1 MKKLLLFTF
10 FYAAL
15 VCIVSAQQPVYWQ
28 QQVNNKIDV
37 TLNDK
42 DNSLD
47 GFIRIEYINNSPDT
61 LHYIWFHLWPN
72 AYKNDRTAFSDQ
84 LLENGRTDF
93 YFSNN
98 DKKGYINR
106 LNFSVNGLTAITEDH
121 PQHQDIIKLI
131 LPAPLAPKSTCKIE
145 TPFHVKL
152 PYNFSRGGHVGQ
164 AYQITQWFPKPAVYD
179 HKGWHTIPYLDQGE
193 FYSEFGNYEVQI
205 TLPQNY
211 AVAATGN
218 LQEVTEKEWLQ
229 KRKQFTREV
238 EKKKPNEKK
247 ASESSIA
254 SSATVKTLHYSQNNI
269 HDFAWFADKEFTVK
283 TDTLRLPSGRIINVY
298 AYYYSDNTAIWSNCI
313 KFIKQAILTK
323 SKWLGEYP
331 YDVVTVVEDEREDGG
346 MEYPTITFL
355 SGGGNEKM
363 LDYVINHEVGHNW
376 FYGILASNER
386 IHPWMDEGMN
396 TFYDNRYAIQQYG
409 NTSLD
414 IFNKK
419 SSFIQKRMPD
429 DIFQTML
436 QSVIAVKKDQPIET
450 PSDQFSNTN
459 YNDVAYTKTGN
470 WMALLEKKLGKDLF
484 DSCMKAYYNNWKFK
498 HPYPE
503 DFKSTIEQTS
513 GKNMDSVFNLLVKKG
528 SVEETTAKK
537 DIRFTPFFSLKETNK
552 HHYIFAAPAIGY
564 NFYDKAMVGIFLHNY
579 TMPAEKFQFALAPL
593 YSSKSKSLNGI
604 GKISYSWFPGS
615 KGARAEIAV
624 NGATFNGD
632 TYTDSTNKLNYLRFS
647 KIVPSVKYVFAN
659 KRSRST
665 LSKFIQWKTFFIT
678 EQQLQFDRDTTLQI
692 DIISYP
698 VKKRYINQL
707 LLGIENDRVLYPYR
721 GMLMAEQGKGFVRT
735 SFTGN
740 YFFNYAVKG
749 GLNMRVF
756 AGKFFYSGDK
766 TLLTQLENERYHL
779 NMTGPRGYEDYT
791 YSNYFAG
798 RDEFDKLLSQQL
810 MIRDGGFKIGTD
822 LLFDKA
828 GKTDNWLAAVNF
840 TSTIPESVN
849 PLQVLPIKIPLKLFL
864 DIGTSAATWSSSAG
878 TGKFLYDA
886 GLQVSILKG
895 MINVYI
901 PLLYSKVYRDYFT
914 SYITERRFI
923 QKLAFSIDFSSSI
936 LKKALPWSGL

>member
-1 MKKLLLFTF
+1 MKKLLLFIF
-10 FYAAL
+10 FYTAF
-15 VCIVSAQQPVYWQ
+15 VCVATAQQPAYWQ

-37 TLNDK
+37 TLNDQ

-47 GFIRIEYINNSPDT
+47 GFIKIEYINNSPDT
-61 LHYIWFHLWPN
+61 LRYIWFHLWPN

-106 LNFSVNGLTAITEDH
+106 LNFSVNGLTATTEDH
-121 PQHQDIIKLI
+121 PQHQDIVKLI
-131 LPAPLAPKSTCKIE
+131 LPAPLAPKSACKIE

-152 PYNFSRGGHVGQ
+152 PYNFSRGGHMEQ

-179 HKGWHTIPYLDQGE
+179 QKGWHPIPYLDEGE

-205 TLPQNY
+205 TVPQNY

-218 LQEVTEKEWLQ
+218 LQEAKEKEWLQ
-229 KRKQFTREV
+229 KRKQFTRE
-238 EKKKPNEKK
+238 EKKKKVPGKK
-247 ASESSIA
+247 DSGPAII
-254 SSATVKTLHYSQNNI
+254 SSAIQKTLHYTQNNV

-283 TDTLRLPSGRIINVY
+283 TDTLQLPSGRVITVY
-298 AYYYSDNTAIWSNCI
+298 AYYYSDNSAVWSNCI

-331 YDVVTVVEDEREDGG
+331 YDVVTVVEDERGDGG

-355 SGGGNEKM
+355 SSGGNEKL

-376 FYGILASNER
+376 FYGILATNER
-386 IHPWMDEGMN
+386 VHPWMDEGMN
-396 TFYDNRYAIQQYG
+396 TFYDNRYSLQQYG
-409 NTSLD
+409 NTDLD
-414 IFNKK
+414 VFNNK
-419 SSFIQKRMPD
+419 SAFIKRRMPD
-429 DIFQTML
+429 DIQQTIL
-436 QSVIAVKKDQPIET
+436 QAVTAAKKDQPIET
-450 PSDQFSNTN
+450 TSEQFNSTN
-459 YNDVAYTKTGN
+459 YNAVAYTKTGN
-470 WMALLEKKLGKDLF
+470 WMALLEKRLGKGLF
-484 DSCMKAYYNNWKFK
+484 DSCMRAYYNSWKFK

-503 DFKSTIEQTS
+503 DFKNTMEQTS
-513 GKNMDSVFNLLVKKG
+513 GENLDSLFRLLNKKG
-528 SVEETTAKK
+528 PVENAAVKK
-537 DIRFTPFFSLKETNK
+537 DIRFSAFFSLKNTDK

-564 NFYDKAMVGIFLHNY
+564 NFYDKAMIGIFLHNY
-579 TMPAEKFQFALAPL
+579 TMPAEKFQFAVAPL

-604 GKISYSWFPGS
+604 GKLSYSWFPGS
-615 KGARAEIAV
+615 NGARAEIAV
-624 NGATFNGD
+624 NAATFNGD

-659 KRSRST
+659 KSSRST
-665 LSKFIQWKTFFIT
+665 ISKFIEWKTFLIT
-678 EQQLQFDRDTTLQI
+678 EQQLQFDRDTVLQI

-698 VKKRYINQL
+698 TKRRYVNQL
-707 LLGIENDRVLYPYR
+707 LLGIENDRALYPYK
-721 GMLMAEQGKGFVRT
+721 GVLMAEQGKGFVRS

-740 YFFNYAVKG
+740 YFFNYATKG

-798 RDEFDKLLSQQL
+798 RNEFDKLMSQQL

-840 TSTIPESVN
+840 TSTIPESIN

-864 DIGTSAATWSSSAG
+864 DMGTSAATWNSSAG

-886 GLQVSILKG
+886 GLQVPIFKG
-895 MINVYI
+895 MINVYV
-901 PLLYSKVYRDYFT
+901 PLLYSKVYRDYFS
-914 SYITERRFI
+914 SYITERKFI
-923 QKLAFSIDFSSSI
+923 QKLAFSIDFSSKI